1 MSQPADALMVQFLSW
16 VAEARPSDAAVLEA
30 WQSSCPRLSIWE
42 DALIEGRVAF
52 DGSRARRVVLTAAG
66 RARLAG
72 NASSLFAGAGEPHD
86 APGWATPHPGPPPQ
100 GERLSRTAN

>member
-1 MSQPADALMVQFLSW
+1 MSQPAHALMVQFLSW

-42 DALIEGRVAF
+42 DALVEGLVTF

-66 RARLAG
+66 RAKLAG
-72 NASSLFAGAGEPHD
+72 DAASPLAGAGEPHD
-86 APGWATPHPGPPPQ
+86 APGWATTHPGLPPQ
-100 GERLSRTAN
+100 GERLSRTAS